1 LSNKLNKW
9 FILKAGR
16 RRSKIMSKEQI
27 YENFIELF
35 DDDDLVKMKALLYKS
50 KWILNKF
57 YIPYQIMTK
66 GEATSYTDLDCLL
79 NSALPFRFISKDSIK
94 SGKAKESID
103 LFNKGF
109 MFSRLYTELPT
120 RPDKNTF
127 YVEVDFRKLKKE
139 YYKQLVASFFY
150 CLDLQDDFSPY
161 KSSDIRSTFRQAIIG
176 NENEAVII
184 LPKKKLDHNA
194 FEISGF
200 TKMYI
205 YNDVTEKEEIMLKKI
220 AKALNL
226 QTVQVH
232 V

>member
-1 LSNKLNKW
+1 
-9 FILKAGR
+9 
-16 RRSKIMSKEQI
+16 MSQKQI
-27 YENFIELF
+27 YENFVELF
-35 DDDDLVKMKALLYKS
+35 DDNDLVKMKALLYKS
-50 KWILNKF
+50 KWILDKF
-57 YIPYQIMTK
+57 YIPYQIVTK
-66 GEATSYTDLDCLL
+66 GEATIFSDLDCLL
-79 NSALPFRFISKDSIK
+79 NSALPFRLISKASVQ
-94 SGKAKESID
+94 SEKAKESID

-109 MFSRLYTELPT
+109 MYSKLYTELPT
-120 RPDKNTF
+120 RPNNNTF

-150 CLDLQDDFSPY
+150 CLDLRDDISPY

-184 LPKKKLDHNA
+184 LPKKKLDHNS

-200 TKMYI
+200 TKIYI

-220 AKALNL
+220 ANTLNL
-226 QTVQVH
+226 QMVPVH